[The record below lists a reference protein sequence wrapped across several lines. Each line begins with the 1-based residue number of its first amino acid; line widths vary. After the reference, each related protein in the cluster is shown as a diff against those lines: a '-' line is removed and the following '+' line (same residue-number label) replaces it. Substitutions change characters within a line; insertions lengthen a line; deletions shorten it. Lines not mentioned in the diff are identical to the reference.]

1 MNILIT
7 GATGFIG
14 RVLTIMLMKAG
25 HNVLA
30 LSRKRHS
37 QGQNPQFIW
46 LCPSD
51 PFPDADAVVNL
62 AGEAI
67 DKKRLGDK
75 RAEALVRSRLE
86 VMDLIARKYEGRLPK
101 IFIQA
106 SATGIYENGKAS
118 DESAAPGDGFI
129 ARMASRIEQGA
140 QERFGS
146 CQRLVLAR
154 LGVVM
159 GDGGGLMAL
168 TSLMPRLV
176 LLGGSPCVPWV
187 GLLDAARAFEF
198 ILAHEALSGPV
209 NIADPHAKS
218 AAALL
223 SQGRAGR
230 PLLPLPAPL
239 LRLLPDHRADLICA
253 SALVVPRKLAEAG
266 FAFLGE

>member
-176 LLGGSPCVPWV
+176 LLGGSP
-187 GLLDAARAFEF
+187 
-198 ILAHEALSGPV
+198 
-209 NIADPHAKS
+209 
-218 AAALL
+218 
-223 SQGRAGR
+223 
-230 PLLPLPAPL
+230 
-239 LRLLPDHRADLICA
+239 
-253 SALVVPRKLAEAG
+253 
-266 FAFLGE
+266 